1 MSVNKVTAFGE
12 NLIDLTEDTVT
23 KETLI
28 KGVTAHDASGNSV
41 TGTFD
46 TDKYLEKTGDASN
59 TTAVFSSSKERE
71 NISTGE
77 KLSVIFGKIAKFFSD
92 LKTVAFTGNY
102 SDLSGTPSVVS
113 KTADGLCPKNGGTT
127 TKFLRDDGTYAVPTS
142 SAIGLSTLEQVTA
155 AATAG
160 NVTAPVGAGALA
172 EVNSSLDRYINYW
185 IDNGYLPDP
194 DMVALIPVMTSN
206 TTPSGVASAISE
218 RSDYSQP
225 AYYAF
230 RGLYDNT
237 TNSECWQ
244 ADDSAGTSHN
254 NLWLMYKFPEAHVV
268 KKFRIRFVYATSV
281 NFKIQGSND
290 GTTFTDLGTFNTV
303 DGTKTLQNTNSY
315 LYYRLYIV
323 SQTMS
328 SPNVHGGCVRD
339 LQLYGKA

>member
-23 KETLI
+23 KDTLI

-46 TDKYLEKTGDASN
+46 TDKYLEKAGDASN
-59 TTAVFSSSKERE
+59 TTAVFSASKERA

-172 EVNSSLDRYINYW
+172 EVNSSL
-185 IDNGYLPDP
+185 GTL
-194 DMVALIPVMTSN
+194 SF
-206 TTPSGVASAISE
+206 GVN
-218 RSDYSQP
+218 SDGNAYYKIGGADTEYPFSDVQYFWGYSQSTETVKLDNLIIGAEYILVCHTIP
-225 AYYAF
+225 GGSYNNPTIKGLNIIEGHTVPGSYNLAYYAKVKATA
-230 RGLYDNT
+230 T
-237 TNSECWQ
+237 TGSIYQ
-244 ADDSAGTSHN
+244 
-254 NLWLMYKFPEAHVV
+254 KKVV
-268 KKFRIRFVYATSV
+268 GDTGIAFVALLKFR
-281 NFKIQGSND
+281 
-290 GTTFTDLGTFNTV
+290 
-303 DGTKTLQNTNSY
+303 
-315 LYYRLYIV
+315 
-323 SQTMS
+323 
-328 SPNVHGGCVRD
+328 
-339 LQLYGKA
+339 

>member
-23 KETLI
+23 KDTLI

-46 TDKYLEKTGDASN
+46 TDKYLEKAGDASN
-59 TTAVFSSSKERE
+59 TTAVFSASKERA

-172 EVNSSLDRYINYW
+172 EVNSSLGGFTPVIDSTGKITGYKTKAGADTVFPFKGEITSGEAWCKSMEHYRATYGGSLTHFDMDFTNIKSFTIALVNPQSYSYRHYIKLYN
-185 IDNGYLPDP
+185 
-194 DMVALIPVMTSN
+194 SN
-206 TTPSGVASAISE
+206 DTEIKDITITTTPVTFSDANIFSKAKKIVLYFPNAT
-218 RSDYSQP
+218 DYSFS
-225 AYYAF
+225 Y
-230 RGLYDNT
+230 
-237 TNSECWQ
+237 E
-244 ADDSAGTSHN
+244 
-254 NLWLMYKFPEAHVV
+254 
-268 KKFRIRFVYATSV
+268 
-281 NFKIQGSND
+281 
-290 GTTFTDLGTFNTV
+290 
-303 DGTKTLQNTNSY
+303 TK
-315 LYYRLYIV
+315 
-323 SQTMS
+323 
-328 SPNVHGGCVRD
+328 
-339 LQLYGKA
+339 